1 MLKKQQPKK
10 VRNKFTRKGFSFME
24 VMMAVFLI
32 VVGVLASVTLLSGG
46 LRESLDSRSQLT
58 AVLLAQEGVELVRN
72 IRDNNWI
79 ATAATFENF
88 PETAPDNCIIGLST
102 PTLVCG
108 INDAAKTLYLS
119 SGGLYDTTQTGNPTK
134 FKRKIVI
141 DYDSLPV
148 ATATYATVTS
158 MTIWG
163 NYSFPADV
171 ADCNSGKKCA
181 FVEVTLTNWGEKN

>member
-1 MLKKQQPKK
+1 
-10 VRNKFTRKGFSFME
+10 ME

-46 LRESLDSRSQLT
+46 LRESLDSRNQLT

-79 ATAATFENF
+79 ATAATFDSF
-88 PETAPDNCIIGLST
+88 PEANPDNCIIGLST
-102 PTLVCG
+102 PALTCG

-119 SGGLYDTTQTGNPTK
+119 SNGLYDTTPTASPTK
-134 FKRKIVI
+134 FKRKIAI
-141 DYDSLPV
+141 SYDSLPV

-163 NYSFPADV
+163 NSPFPTDV

-181 FVEVTLTNWGEKN
+181 FVEVTLTNWGEK